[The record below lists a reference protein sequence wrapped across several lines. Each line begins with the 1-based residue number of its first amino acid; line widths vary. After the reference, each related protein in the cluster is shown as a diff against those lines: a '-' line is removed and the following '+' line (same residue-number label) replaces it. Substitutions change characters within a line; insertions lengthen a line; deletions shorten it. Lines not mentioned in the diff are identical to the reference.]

1 MARDR
6 NRPLGLLTR
15 KDDYAV
21 SKMMMMMKYKE
32 IIALVVKIVTNT
44 NTLWKNAEFLKLQS
58 SVNIRGV
65 SEK

>member
-1 MARDR
+1 
-6 NRPLGLLTR
+6 
-15 KDDYAV
+15 
-21 SKMMMMMKYKE
+21 MMMMMKYKE